1 MEYIRKLENTIA
13 GWYKN
18 MPHLPVNGQ
27 KWLAQNAWWLV
38 LIWVILGA
46 FGIFSL
52 LMATFFASAFL
63 SGFGPVGAVVGG
75 LALIAVTIALLFGI
89 VNVVLGAVAVSPLK
103 MMQKKG
109 WTLLFVVA
117 LLNVAAEV
125 LAFLFDLNIFALVW
139 GLLFVAVGAY
149 FLFEIRGYFDGA
161 KAGRK
166 KVAAKQK
173 KTEE

>member
-1 MEYIRKLENTIA
+1 MEYVHKLENIVA

-18 MPHLPVNGQ
+18 MPHLPATGQ

-52 LMATFFASAFL
+52 LMVTFFAGAFL
-63 SGFGPVGAVVGG
+63 TGFGPVGAVVGG
-75 LALIAVTIALLFGI
+75 LALIAVIVALLFSI
-89 VNVVLGAVAVSPLK
+89 VNVVLGAMAINPLK

-117 LLNVAAEV
+117 LINVASEV
-125 LAFLFDLNIFALVW
+125 IAFLLDFNVFALVW
-139 GLLFVAVGAY
+139 GLLFVAIGAY
-149 FLFEIRGYFDGA
+149 FLFEVRSQFNGI
-161 KAGRK
+161 KADRK
-166 KVAAKQK
+166 KVAAKQQ
-173 KTEE
+173 KTES